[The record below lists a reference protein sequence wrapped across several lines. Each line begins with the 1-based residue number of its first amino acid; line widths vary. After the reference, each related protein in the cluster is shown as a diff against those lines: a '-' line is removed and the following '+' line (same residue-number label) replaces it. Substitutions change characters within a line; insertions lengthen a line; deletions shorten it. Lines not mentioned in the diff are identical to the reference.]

1 MKELIFSAL
10 PWLIGGVSLGVL
22 ARNMHNLKG
31 GADFEDGKNINDT
44 FAGEATLCGMMIGLL
59 VSMVCSVGLLFTIVP
74 GILAGLAFG
83 TSFKK
88 RKR

>member
-1 MKELIFSAL
+1 MIQLIFTAL
-10 PWLIGGVSLGVL
+10 PWLIGGVSLGIL
-22 ARNMHNLKG
+22 ARNIKNLKG

-59 VSMVCSVGLLFTIVP
+59 VSMICSVGLLFTIIP